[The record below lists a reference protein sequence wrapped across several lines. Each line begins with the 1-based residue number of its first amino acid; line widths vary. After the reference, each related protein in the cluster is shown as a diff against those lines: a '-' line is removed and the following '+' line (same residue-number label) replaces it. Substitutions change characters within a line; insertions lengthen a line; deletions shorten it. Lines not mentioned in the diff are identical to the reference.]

1 MNTTVKVIGG
11 ICLGA
16 IAGTVAGILL
26 APSSGRETRKQIR
39 AKAQEMTDEIKSSV
53 SDYVDQMLS
62 NYNKKVDTY
71 AENGKH
77 AIDSMKKTIKV

>member
-16 IAGTVAGILL
+16 IAGTIAGILI
-26 APSSGRETRKQIR
+26 APASGRDTRRQLKDKTQ
-39 AKAQEMTDEIKSSV
+39 AMTNEIKSSV
-53 SDYVDQMLS
+53 GDYVDHLLKG
-62 NYNKKVDTY
+62 YNKKVDVY

-77 AIDSMKKTIKV
+77 AIDNLKQTIKV